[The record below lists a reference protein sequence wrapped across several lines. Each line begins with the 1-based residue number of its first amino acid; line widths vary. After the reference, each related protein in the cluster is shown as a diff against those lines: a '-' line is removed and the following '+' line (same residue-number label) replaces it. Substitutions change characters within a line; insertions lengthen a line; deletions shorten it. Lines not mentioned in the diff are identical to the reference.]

1 MIFNDLKSRSLEA
14 FKARDSKRRAV
25 LNFLISEIQNE
36 AMKNESED
44 RDNPSDELTLSVLYK
59 AVKTKKENIQNYT
72 LNRSD
77 LIEDEEYELGII
89 QEFLPKQLSEA
100 EIRAEIE
107 KIRQENPE
115 LEGIKLMPVVSKK
128 LKGIADMKV
137 VKDILEGKK

>member
-44 RDNPSDELTLSVLYK
+44 RDNPSDELTLKVLYK
-59 AVKTKKENIQNYT
+59 TVKTKKENIQNYT
-72 LNRSD
+72 LNRAD

-107 KIRQENPE
+107 KIRQENTD
-115 LEGIKLMPVVSKK
+115 LEGIKLMPMVSKK

-137 VKDILEGKK
+137 VKDILEGKT